1 MTEEEF
7 RSAVQDLLARPVA
20 GLSPEAKSAVV
31 QGCIGKASGSSRWSS
46 PELLGQLWMIG
57 LPFLA
62 LLTRLDWWALSIIWV
77 LAVTSFFLATIFLAA
92 GPREAGASPRLTE
105 DELRSAVHFLLAQ
118 PVNDLRVEDKADVI
132 RACLAGMKQKEQTPW
147 WSRVVNSLPNHLL
160 PFTGVATMA
169 VLFPGIAWF
178 LWLLLGILFG
188 VLVALLLALV
198 FRGVRWLVKPAAMQ
212 PSESALGEQAVE
224 PGVEA

>member
-7 RSAVQDLLARPVA
+7 RSAVQDLLARPV
-20 GLSPEAKSAVV
+20 GELSWEEKAAVV
-31 QGCIGKASGSSRWSS
+31 QQCIGKSSASSRWAS

-62 LLTRLDWWALSIIWV
+62 LLTRLDWWALSIIWM
-77 LAVTSFFLATIFLAA
+77 LAICVFILSAILPAVDPRQA
-92 GPREAGASPRLTE
+92 GSSHRITE
-105 DELRSAVHFLLAQ
+105 DELRSAVHYLLAQ
-118 PVNDLRVEDKADVI
+118 PVNDLRVEDKAAAI
-132 RACLAGMKQKEQTPW
+132 RACLAGVKQKEQTPW
-147 WSRVVNSLPNHLL
+147 WSRALKSLPGYLL
-160 PFTGVATMA
+160 PFAGVASMT
-169 VLFPGIAWF
+169 VLFPGIEWF
-178 LWLLLGILFG
+178 WWLILGIILG

-198 FRGVRWLVKPAAMQ
+198 FRGVRWLVKPAARQ